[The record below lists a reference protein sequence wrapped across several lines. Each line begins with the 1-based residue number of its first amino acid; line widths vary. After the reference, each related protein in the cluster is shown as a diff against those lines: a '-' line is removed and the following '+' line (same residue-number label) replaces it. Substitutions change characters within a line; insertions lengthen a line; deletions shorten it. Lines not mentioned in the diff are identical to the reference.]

1 MERVCERAEKIEDG
15 APAELLADRGCM
27 ASTRVENGSEE
38 EGVAGR
44 RVYLGKR
51 CGGDGV
57 DLRGSR
63 RDAGEEVRRA

>member
-27 ASTRVENGSEE
+27 AGTRVENRSEE
-38 EGVAGR
+38 ESVTGR
-44 RVYLGKR
+44 RVYLSER

-63 RDAGEEVRRA
+63 GDAGEEVRRA

>member
-15 APAELLADRGCM
+15 APAELLADCGCM
-27 ASTRVENGSEE
+27 AGTRVENRSEE
-38 EGVAGR
+38 EGIAAGG
-44 RVYLGKR
+44 VYLGER

-63 RDAGEEVRRA
+63 KDAGEEVRRA